1 MICIPVRPGLIG
13 GKRGF
18 TLVELAV
25 IVVTL
30 GILAVVAIPKF
41 TEMAASSKVSATK
54 KEMMELKRA
63 MVGNPNVVSG
73 GQYVERGFE
82 GDVGFLP
89 SQLADLVGKPDSVS
103 TYNKITRLG
112 WNGPYID
119 STGGDYLKDA
129 WGSPYVY
136 DSQNRL
142 LRSVG
147 GPDSM
152 TITF

>member
-1 MICIPVRPGLIG
+1 MIYTPVGPGITRG
-13 GKRGF
+13 QRGF
-18 TLVELAV
+18 TLIELAV

-41 TEMAASSKVSATK
+41 TEMAASSKISATK

-63 MVGNPNVVSG
+63 VVGNPNVVSG

-89 SQLADLVGKPDSVS
+89 SRLHDLVSRPDTVS

-119 STGGDYLKDA
+119 SSGGDYLKDG
-129 WGSPYVY
+129 WGSPYFY
-136 DSQNRL
+136 DPQNRL
-142 LRSVG
+142 IRSVG
-147 GPDSM
+147 GPDSI